1 LDRRSRVTREED
13 DIPAVVTHGG
23 RPIATVPTVRAS
35 NYGSCGE
42 RMQWSERRRAFVCYV
57 RAREIE
63 AGKGRRCLV
72 SGHGESTITA
82 SHDFS
87 GTGIGKMSAPTLN
100 DEPDSAALYGTLSL
114 TAETTS

>member
-1 LDRRSRVTREED
+1 
-13 DIPAVVTHGG
+13 VVGEKES
-23 RPIATVPTVRAS
+23 VCLLRA
-35 NYGSCGE
+35 
-42 RMQWSERRRAFVCYV
+42 
-57 RAREIE
+57 RARERE
-63 AGKGRRCLV
+63 VGKGRRCLV

-114 TAETTS
+114 TAETIS